1 MNLVLAGEPGFEDA
15 AVGRVFNHRRPAR
28 RPDAVLLAA
37 SIEDV
42 VAGVRLARA
51 RGWKVAVRSGGHAWA
66 AWSVRDGG
74 LLIDLGG
81 LDELSYDAEADVVR
95 ASPSVTG
102 ERLAP
107 FLAEHGRMFPGGHCP
122 TVGIG
127 GFLLQGGQGWNCRG
141 FGWGA
146 EYVRA
151 VDVVLAD
158 GTLVHA
164 SETENA
170 DLLWAA
176 RGGGPGFFGVVVRFH
191 LRTRPRPQ
199 AMRKSVYAYAVD
211 QFDVVAD
218 WFARVQRQLPPTVEA
233 VMLTTAIPDI
243 GDGHH
248 LLVSG
253 VAFTDTEAEAHEA
266 LAPLETC
273 PLIDTALLRA
283 VEVPTSIVEEFV
295 DQYSANPEGH
305 RYAADN
311 AWLSGPPEVTVPALK
326 PLFTDLPGAKVFSLW
341 FSMDPLRELPDMAFS
356 RQAEIYFAAYVV
368 WEDAAED
375 ERYQSWLRERMA
387 ALHPATD
394 GCYLGDSDFQVRPAK
409 FLSDEAWPRFA
420 ALRNQ
425 YDPDRTFVGYL
436 GENAHE

>member
-1 MNLVLAGEPGFEDA
+1 
-15 AVGRVFNHRRPAR
+15 
-28 RPDAVLLAA
+28 
-37 SIEDV
+37 
-42 VAGVRLARA
+42 
-51 RGWKVAVRSGGHAWA
+51 
-66 AWSVRDGG
+66 
-74 LLIDLGG
+74 
-81 LDELSYDAEADVVR
+81 
-95 ASPSVTG
+95 VTG

-107 FLAEHGRMFPGGHCP
+107 FLAEHDRMFPGGHCP

-146 EYVRA
+146 EHVRA

-164 SETENA
+164 SETENPE
-170 DLLWAA
+170 LLWAA
-176 RGGGPGFFGVVVRFH
+176 RGGGPGFFGVVTRFH
-191 LRTRPRPQ
+191 LRTRPRPR
-199 AMRKSVYAYAVD
+199 AMRKSVYAYDVA

-218 WFARVQRQLPPTVEA
+218 WFARVQEQLPPTVEA
-233 VMLTTAIPDI
+233 VMLTTAIPDL

-253 VAFTDTEAEAHEA
+253 VAFTDTPGDAHAA

-273 PLIDTALLRA
+273 PVLDRARLRA
-283 VEVPTSIVEEFV
+283 VEVPTSIVEEFA
-295 DQYSANPEGH
+295 DQYRANPEGH

-326 PLFTDLPGAKVFSLW
+326 PLFTDLPGAKAFSLW

-368 WEDAAED
+368 WEDAADD
-375 ERYQSWLRERMA
+375 ERNQRWLHERMA

-394 GCYLGDSDFQVRPAK
+394 GCYLGDSDFQVRPTK
-409 FLSDEAWPRFA
+409 FLSDEAWTRFA
-420 ALRNQ
+420 ALRDR
-425 YDPDRTFVGYL
+425 YDPDGRFVGYL

>member
-1 MNLVLAGEPGFEDA
+1 
-15 AVGRVFNHRRPAR
+15 
-28 RPDAVLLAA
+28 
-37 SIEDV
+37 
-42 VAGVRLARA
+42 
-51 RGWKVAVRSGGHAWA
+51 
-66 AWSVRDGG
+66 VRDSG

-95 ASPSVTG
+95 ASPNVTG

-151 VDVVLAD
+151 IDVVLAD

-164 SETENA
+164 SETQNA
-170 DLLWAA
+170 ELLWAA
-176 RGGGPGFFGVVVRFH
+176 RGGGPGFFGVVVRFY

-199 AMRKSVYAYAVD
+199 AMRKSVYVYEVA
-211 QFDVVAD
+211 QWDVVAD
-218 WFARVQRQLPPTVEA
+218 WFARVQKQLPRTVEA
-233 VMLTTAIPDI
+233 VMLTTAVPDV
-243 GDGHH
+243 GEGHH

-253 VAFTDTEAEAHEA
+253 VAFTDTEAEAHAA

-273 PLIDTALLRA
+273 PVVDRALLRV

-295 DQYSANPEGH
+295 DQYRANPEGH

-311 AWLSGPPEVTVPALK
+311 AWLSAPPEVTVPVLK
-326 PLFTDLPGAKVFSLW
+326 PLFTDLPGGKVFSLW

-368 WEDAAED
+368 WEDPAED
-375 ERYQSWLRERMA
+375 ERYRSWLRERMA
-387 ALHPATD
+387 ALHPVTD
-394 GCYLGDSDFQVRPAK
+394 GCYLGDSDFQVRPTK
-409 FLSDEAWPRFA
+409 FLSDEAWSRFA
-420 ALRNQ
+420 ALRDQ